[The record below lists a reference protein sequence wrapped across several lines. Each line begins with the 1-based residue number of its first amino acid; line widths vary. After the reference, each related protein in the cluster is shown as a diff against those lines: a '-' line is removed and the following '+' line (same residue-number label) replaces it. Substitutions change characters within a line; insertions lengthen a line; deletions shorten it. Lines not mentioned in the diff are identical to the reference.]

1 MPKRKKSFNKIW
13 TGEWKGFGLWIKK
26 LCRDEIYQNKWE
38 ALRRSIYSH
47 WCVCNTLILLDK
59 GAIDQYIVLS
69 LDEMYLDKGESYQ
82 GGKVLGKDDNG
93 KLYKGFLAFMIV
105 VVWKNIPCVVRAI
118 LEISLT
124 GALVK
129 KYIEENFHALSKIGF
144 KVRAVVA
151 TTTRPTFRRF
161 GIYFTPEQIRSW
173 PFYPGNNWCCPF
185 NQECTKKSS
194 SKQAIY
200 FPRISFRQIQ
210 RRGQCNRWRG

>member
-1 MPKRKKSFNKIW
+1 MPNGTRTKNRRWKMRDQEKKLEYFSSQMNINKIW

-105 VVWKNIPCVVRAI
+105 VVWKNIPCVVQAI

-151 TTTRPTFRRF
+151 KTTRPTFRDLLH
-161 GIYFTPEQIRSW
+161 SW
-173 PFYPGNNWCCPF
+173 TNTELTFL
-185 NQECTKKSS
+185 
-194 SKQAIY
+194 
-200 FPRISFRQIQ
+200 PRQ
-210 RRGQCNRWRG
+210 